1 MSLDESALPQL
12 NVSTASPVLVV
23 IGAGPKAAALAAKAR
38 VLRELGLGEV
48 RIIVVE
54 RTNKVAANWRG
65 GFGFTD
71 GQNELCT
78 PPEKDIGFPYN
89 SRYGSK
95 VDMEMLRYSWQA
107 SLIETTTYSDWVDR
121 GRRLPRLEKWANY
134 VQWALANGEPEE
146 IVNETVVESV
156 EPSGTK
162 LIVHARRREIKRDF
176 EADGVVL
183 TGPGDPIRIKD
194 SPDADG
200 LIFNGKNYWTYV
212 DIFEKMQRGKV
223 AVIGGGGTAASIVLS
238 LLQRAKAVDIQI
250 INPRS
255 SMFIRGESVREKRLL
270 CNSAEWLK
278 LDEYRRLEFIKRT
291 DRGVFPVAAQ
301 RLFDE
306 AEKLEI
312 ISGEVLAL
320 EHVGDKIIVRFKYGD
335 PPRDMEYEYDRVIV
349 ALGFDPFSS
358 LSMITEPFRPKAETD
373 AERLEIQRNVDEYLR
388 LPFESVKGLVG
399 PPPNVHVPMLA
410 GLAQGPGF
418 PNLTCLG
425 QLSDRILSLYVPPP
439 EPSRRRRIKAK

>member
-1 MSLDESALPQL
+1 MSLDESTLQQP
-12 NVSTASPVLVV
+12 NVSTSPLLVV
-23 IGAGPKAAALAAKAR
+23 IGAGPKAAALATKAR

-48 RIIVVE
+48 RVVVVE
-54 RTNKVAANWRG
+54 GTNQVAANWRG
-65 GFGFTD
+65 RFGFTD

-78 PPEKDIGFPYN
+78 PPEKDVGFPYN
-89 SRYGSK
+89 SSYGSD
-95 VDMEMLRYSWQA
+95 VDIAMLRYTWQS
-107 SLIETTTYSDWVDR
+107 SLMETTTYLDWVDR
-121 GRRLPRLEKWANY
+121 GRRLPRLEDWANY
-134 VQWALANGEPEE
+134 VQWALDNAEPEE
-146 IVNETVVESV
+146 IVKETVVESV

-162 LIVHARRREIKRDF
+162 LLVHAKRRNTPRDF
-176 EADGVVL
+176 EADGVVF
-183 TGPGDPIRIKD
+183 TGPGEPIKIKN
-194 SPDADG
+194 SPNADG
-200 LIFNGKNYWTYV
+200 WIFDGKNYWKYI
-212 DIFEKMQRGKV
+212 DIFEKMPSGKV

-250 INPRS
+250 INPRG

-278 LDEYRRLEFIKRT
+278 LDEPRRLEFIKRT
-291 DRGVFPVAAQ
+291 DRGVFSAAAQ

-306 AEKLEI
+306 AENLEI
-312 ISGEVLAL
+312 ISGQVLEL
-320 EHVGDKIIVRFKYGD
+320 EHVGDKIVVRFQYGD
-335 PPRDMEYEYDRVIV
+335 PPRDMEYEYDRVIM

-358 LSMITEPFRPKAETD
+358 LALLPEPFRPKAETP
-373 AERLEIQRNVDEYLR
+373 AERLEIQRKVDEYLR

-410 GLAQGPGF
+410 ALAQGPGF

-439 EPSRRRRIKAK
+439 GPSRRSQTRAK